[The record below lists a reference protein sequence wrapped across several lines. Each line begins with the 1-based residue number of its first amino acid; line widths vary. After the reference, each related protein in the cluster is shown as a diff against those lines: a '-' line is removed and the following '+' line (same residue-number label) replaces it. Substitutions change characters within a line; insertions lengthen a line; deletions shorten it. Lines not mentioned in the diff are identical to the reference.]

1 MSSRQATQAYRR
13 ARSTMSLR
21 EQEAD
26 VFRRVIGA
34 LRAAEDGDVIR
45 VARAL
50 ADTRR
55 LWMSVESALRDPGN
69 SLPTELR
76 AGLVSVARTIQREL
90 DIDPPDIAFLIEMN
104 EHVAAGLSARG

>member
-1 MSSRQATQAYRR
+1 MSNTRATLAYRR
-13 ARSTMSLR
+13 TSETTSLR

-34 LRAAEDGDVIR
+34 LRGAEGGDIIR

-69 SLPTELR
+69 SLPAELR
-76 AGLVSVARTIQREL
+76 ASLVSVARTIQREL
-90 DIDPPDIAFLIEMN
+90 DAIPPDIPFLIEMN
-104 EHVAAGLSARG
+104 EHVAAGLSGQ